1 MDAGAQFLIS
11 PVVVPSVISW
21 AKSHNI
27 VCLPGC
33 QTPSEAYNAYK
44 LGAPIQKVF
53 PGVAGGHLWMKAV
66 SAALPM
72 LRLNPTSGVQLD
84 NVADFLENGCT
95 GVGLVAP
102 LFDPELI
109 AQEKWDEI
117 TTNAKFAIKVSGG
130 GGD

>member
-1 MDAGAQFLIS
+1 
-11 PVVVPSVISW
+11 
-21 AKSHNI
+21 
-27 VCLPGC
+27 
-33 QTPSEAYNAYK
+33 
-44 LGAPIQKVF
+44 
-53 PGVAGGHLWMKAV
+53 MKAV